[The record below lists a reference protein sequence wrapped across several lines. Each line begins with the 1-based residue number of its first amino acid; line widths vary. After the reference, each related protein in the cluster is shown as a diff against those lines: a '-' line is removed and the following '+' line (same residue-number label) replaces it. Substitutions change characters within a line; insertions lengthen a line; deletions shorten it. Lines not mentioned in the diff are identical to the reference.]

1 MFKKIKNYILIKT
14 NNLNLNSIIIK
25 LNNQNISIYDCFI
38 SNNKLYI
45 KILEDDLEKINKYY
59 KYLNFE
65 VVRYYGQKHYFKLL
79 KKYYLLFISLSLSLF
94 LVFFFSNF
102 IVDINIQSENE
113 KLKNILLVSLSDL
126 GIKKY
131 TLKKSFSQ
139 IETVK
144 EKIKNENND
153 IIDWLE
159 IEVKG
164 MRYIVSVEEKVIKTP
179 VKENTSCDV
188 YAKKD
193 GLVKTIRVEKGT
205 SYAKMNTY
213 VKKGDL
219 LISKDIYLNE
229 NVVGSVCAKG
239 SVYAQVYYTVNINM
253 PFEMY
258 EEKKTKKKRYNFV
271 FNIDDKDYVILN
283 NRIKNF
289 TSENKLLFSG
299 LGIKFYL
306 RKDTEIKKIKK
317 TYSENEII
325 KKALEN
331 AKEKINLSIKE
342 KDEIIYEKVLQKTI
356 NDSTMNIDI
365 FIVTLEDIAN

>member
-1 MFKKIKNYILIKT
+1 
-14 NNLNLNSIIIK
+14 
-25 LNNQNISIYDCFI
+25 
-38 SNNKLYI
+38 
-45 KILEDDLEKINKYY
+45 
-59 KYLNFE
+59 
-65 VVRYYGQKHYFKLL
+65 
-79 KKYYLLFISLSLSLF
+79 
-94 LVFFFSNF
+94 
-102 IVDINIQSENE
+102 
-113 KLKNILLVSLSDL
+113 
-126 GIKKY
+126 
-131 TLKKSFSQ
+131 
-139 IETVK
+139 
-144 EKIKNENND
+144 
-153 IIDWLE
+153 
-159 IEVKG
+159 
-164 MRYIVSVEEKVIKTP
+164 
-179 VKENTSCDV
+179 
-188 YAKKD
+188 
-193 GLVKTIRVEKGT
+193 
-205 SYAKMNTY
+205 MNTY

>member
-139 IETVK
+139 IETIK

-164 MRYIVSVEEKVIKTP
+164 MRYIVSV
-179 VKENTSCDV
+179 
-188 YAKKD
+188 
-193 GLVKTIRVEKGT
+193 VE
-205 SYAKMNTY
+205 
-213 VKKGDL
+213 
-219 LISKDIYLNE
+219 
-229 NVVGSVCAKG
+229 
-239 SVYAQVYYTVNINM
+239 
-253 PFEMY
+253 
-258 EEKKTKKKRYNFV
+258 
-271 FNIDDKDYVILN
+271 
-283 NRIKNF
+283 
-289 TSENKLLFSG
+289 
-299 LGIKFYL
+299 
-306 RKDTEIKKIKK
+306 
-317 TYSENEII
+317 
-325 KKALEN
+325 
-331 AKEKINLSIKE
+331 
-342 KDEIIYEKVLQKTI
+342 
-356 NDSTMNIDI
+356 
-365 FIVTLEDIAN
+365 